1 MTLNSK
7 EKALKI
13 AKILHDKK
21 ASDIKI
27 LELKDLTIITDYF
40 VICSADSTTQVKAIT
55 EYIEETMADEGL
67 KPFSIEGFNYAHWV
81 LMDYGDVI
89 VHIFIEETRLYYDL
103 ERLWLDAPRIQF
115 ETFTSQKSPAMYK

>member
-1 MTLNSK
+1 MILNSK

-55 EYIEETMADEGL
+55 EHIEETMAEEGL
-67 KPFSIEGFNYAHWV
+67 KPLSIEGFNYAHWV

-115 ETFTSQKSPAMYK
+115 EPFTSQKSHAMYK